1 MLAMPRYL
9 LTVGLVAALVAPTEA
24 FTSGSPSTH
33 PLSSSALFPES
44 DDGRADYADGGT
56 SSDDAPSGGNSGG
69 TITAELLM
77 DDESLR
83 AKEIAESFAQAKAAA
98 TGGST
103 AVPVTSDDIGI
114 TMVMDK
120 AKRDLDELKFQ
131 VGRVDEDR
139 VREIEKRE
147 AEINRLKFSLAEVRE
162 QAEES
167 TRKALE
173 AEGQI
178 AALETQVEDGK
189 EESKGLIAR
198 IKEKFKKEKV
208 ELTTKVNDM
217 TEELES
223 TKAEA
228 EKEVSDIKLAYMV
241 REKELENQLSDIQS
255 KFSASETKVGR
266 LITEDAEEMRS
277 HHRDQLNRQKKEAR
291 RLQEASDRIAAQDKR
306 DLRNKAWALETAL
319 SAAKYDL
326 MLAQK
331 QINRLLKDQKRM
343 EAKMVEMQ
351 NEMKLEIASAVEAL
365 GKDKVQLKKETIE
378 AMAGSKTEKYEA
390 LRAAGIKYDA
400 LVVLN
405 EERVR
410 EAQEAAEATVRF
422 ARQEASVRMSDNEK
436 KLNRERIVMKEQN
449 EIDIIKAK
457 AEAFQEVKRTQEILR
472 GVEDDLQQKEVL
484 VATLEGERK
493 SFRKIIRMALK
504 LARERTSN
512 AVKKV
517 TGRREK

>member
-1 MLAMPRYL
+1 MPRYL
-9 LTVGLVAALVAPTEA
+9 LAVGLVAALVATTEA
-24 FTSGSPSTH
+24 FTSGS
-33 PLSSSALFPES
+33 SSAHPPTLFAEPG
-44 DDGRADYADGGT
+44 DGRADNADGG
-56 SSDDAPSGGNSGG
+56 DDDPSGGNSGG

-83 AKEIAESFAQAKAAA
+83 AKEIAESFARAKAAA
-98 TGGST
+98 TGEST

-120 AKRDLDELKFQ
+120 AKRDLDEIKFQ

-162 QAEES
+162 QAEQS
-167 TRKALE
+167 ARKALE

-178 AALETQVEDGK
+178 KALETQVEDGK
-189 EESKGLIAR
+189 DESKGLIAR
-198 IKEKFKKEKV
+198 IKEKFKKEKA

-223 TKAEA
+223 AKAEA
-228 EKEVSDIKLAYMV
+228 QEEVSAIKQSSMV

-255 KFSASETKVGR
+255 KFSASESKLGR
-266 LITEDAEEMRS
+266 LTEEAEEMRNR
-277 HHRDQLNRQKKEAR
+277 HRDRLNRQKKEAR
-291 RLQEASDRIAAQDKR
+291 RLQEASDRVAAQDKR

-319 SAAKYDL
+319 TSAKYDL
-326 MLAQK
+326 MLAKK
-331 QINRLLKDQKRM
+331 QIESLMEDQKRM
-343 EAKMVEMQ
+343 EAKMVEVQ

-365 GKDKVQLKKETIE
+365 EKDKVQLKKETIE

-400 LVVLN
+400 LVALN

-410 EAQEAAEATVRF
+410 EAQEAAAATVRF

-436 KLNRERIVMKEQN
+436 KLNRERIAIKEQK
-449 EIDIIKAK
+449 EVDILKAK

-493 SFRKIIRMALK
+493 SFRKIVRMALK

-512 AVKKV
+512 AIKKV

>member
-9 LTVGLVAALVAPTEA
+9 FAIGLAAALVAPTKG
-24 FTSGSPSTH
+24 FTSGSLSTH
-33 PLSSSALFPES
+33 PFSSSALFAES
-44 DDGRADYADGGT
+44 DDGRADGADGGN
-56 SSDDAPSGGNSGG
+56 SSDNASSGSNSGG

-77 DDESLR
+77 DDESLK
-83 AKEIAESFAQAKAAA
+83 AKEIAESFARAKAAA

-103 AVPVTSDDIGI
+103 AVPVTSDDIGL
-114 TMVMDK
+114 TLVMDK

-162 QAEES
+162 QAEQS
-167 TRKALE
+167 ARKALE

-178 AALETQVEDGK
+178 KALETQVEVGK
-189 EESKGLIAR
+189 DEKKGLIAR
-198 IKEKFKKEKV
+198 IKEKFKKEKA

-228 EKEVSDIKLAYMV
+228 EKEVSDIKIASMV
-241 REKELENQLSDIQS
+241 REKELEKQLSDIQS
-255 KFSASETKVGR
+255 KYSASESKVGR
-266 LITEDAEEMRS
+266 LTEDAEEMRS
-277 HHRDQLNRQKKEAR
+277 RHREQLNRQKKEAR

-331 QINRLLKDQKRM
+331 QIDRLMEDQKRM

-351 NEMKLEIASAVEAL
+351 NEMKLEIASAIEGL
-365 GKDKVQLKKETIE
+365 EKDKVQLKKETIK
-378 AMAGSKTEKYEA
+378 AMASSKTEKYKA
-390 LRAAGIKYDA
+390 LRAAGVKYDA
-400 LVVLN
+400 LVALN
-405 EERVR
+405 EDRVR

-436 KLNRERIVMKEQN
+436 KLNRERIAMKEQN
-449 EIDIIKAK
+449 EVDIIKAK

-517 TGRREK
+517 TGRGDK

>member
-1 MLAMPRYL
+1 M
-9 LTVGLVAALVAPTEA
+9 
-24 FTSGSPSTH
+24 
-33 PLSSSALFPES
+33 
-44 DDGRADYADGGT
+44 
-56 SSDDAPSGGNSGG
+56 
-69 TITAELLM
+69 
-77 DDESLR
+77 
-83 AKEIAESFAQAKAAA
+83 
-98 TGGST
+98 
-103 AVPVTSDDIGI
+103 
-114 TMVMDK
+114 
-120 AKRDLDELKFQ
+120 
-131 VGRVDEDR
+131 
-139 VREIEKRE
+139 
-147 AEINRLKFSLAEVRE
+147 
-162 QAEES
+162 
-167 TRKALE
+167 
-173 AEGQI
+173 
-178 AALETQVEDGK
+178 
-189 EESKGLIAR
+189 IAR

-266 LITEDAEEMRS
+266 LTEDAEEMRS

-400 LVVLN
+400 LVALN

>member
-9 LTVGLVAALVAPTEA
+9 LAVGLVAALVAPAEA
-24 FTSGSPSTH
+24 FTSTH
-33 PLSSSALFPES
+33 PPSSSALFAEPG
-44 DDGRADYADGGT
+44 DGRADNADSGT

-83 AKEIAESFAQAKAAA
+83 AKEIAESFARAKAAA

-103 AVPVTSDDIGI
+103 AVPVASDDIGI

-198 IKEKFKKEKV
+198 IKEKFKKEKA

-228 EKEVSDIKLAYMV
+228 EKEVSDIKLASME

-255 KFSASETKVGR
+255 KFSASEIKVGR
-266 LITEDAEEMRS
+266 LTEEAEEMRIR
-277 HHRDQLNRQKKEAR
+277 HRDQLNRQKKEAR

-331 QINRLLKDQKRM
+331 QIDRLLEDQKRM

-365 GKDKVQLKKETIE
+365 EKDKVQLKKETIK

-400 LVVLN
+400 LVSLN

-436 KLNRERIVMKEQN
+436 KLNRERIAMKEQK

-457 AEAFQEVKRTQEILR
+457 AEAFQEVKKSQEILR
-472 GVEDDLQQKEVL
+472 SVEDDLQRKEVL

-493 SFRKIIRMALK
+493 SFRKIIRMALN

-517 TGRREK
+517 AGRREK

>member
-1 MLAMPRYL
+1 MARYL
-9 LTVGLVAALVAPTEA
+9 LAVALIAALVSPTEA
-24 FTSGSPSTH
+24 FTASGSPASTTH
-33 PLSSSALFPES
+33 PPSSALFAES
-44 DDGRADYADGGT
+44 DDGRADQGGN
-56 SSDDAPSGGNSGG
+56 SSNDAPPSGGNSVG

-77 DDESLR
+77 DDDSLK
-83 AKEIAESFAQAKAAA
+83 AKEIAESFARAKAAA
-98 TGGST
+98 TGST
-103 AVPVTSDDIGI
+103 AVPITSDDIGI

-120 AKRDLDELKFQ
+120 AKKDLDELKFQ

-147 AEINRLKFSLAEVRE
+147 AEISRLKFSLVEIRE

-167 TRKALE
+167 SRKAME
-173 AEGQI
+173 AEAQI

-198 IKEKFKKEKV
+198 IKEKFQKEKA

-217 TEELES
+217 TEELET
-223 TKAEA
+223 TKAEV
-228 EKEVSDIKLAYMV
+228 EKEKSDIKLAAMV
-241 REKELENQLSDIQS
+241 REKDLENQLSDIKF
-255 KFSASETKVGR
+255 KFSASESKVEKLTKEV
-266 LITEDAEEMRS
+266 EEMRS
-277 HHRDQLNRQKKEAR
+277 RHREQLNRQKKEAR
-291 RLQEASDRIAAQDKR
+291 RLQEASDRVAAQDKR

-319 SAAKYDL
+319 SAAKYEL

-331 QINRLLKDQKRM
+331 EIRKLQEEQTNM

-365 GKDKVQLKKETIE
+365 EKDKIQLKKETIE
-378 AMAGSKTEKYEA
+378 AMASSKTEKYEA
-390 LRAAGIKYDA
+390 FRAAGIKYDA
-400 LVVLN
+400 LVALN

-422 ARQEASVRMSDNEK
+422 VRQEATVRMSDNEK
-436 KLNRERIVMKEQN
+436 KLNRERIAMKEQN
-449 EIDIIKAK
+449 KVDIIRAK
-457 AEAFQEVKRTQEILR
+457 AEAFQEAKRTQEILR
-472 GVEDDLQQKEVL
+472 GVEVDLQQKEEL

-493 SFRKIIRMALK
+493 SFRKIIRMAIK

-512 AVKKV
+512 PFKKS
-517 TGRREK
+517 TGRREE

>member
-33 PLSSSALFPES
+33 PLSSSALFAES

-266 LITEDAEEMRS
+266 LTEDAEEMRS

-365 GKDKVQLKKETIE
+365 EKDKVQFKKETIE

-400 LVVLN
+400 LVALN